1 MGEEFQNIV
10 TRRFLT
16 AFISL
21 TFLVPFALAQRNHTP
36 PTPAQQVANKVA
48 RLTAILTLTPAQ
60 QGTATT
66 IFNTEQSALS
76 TVGASMKTARTA
88 LKTAVLAND
97 TAGISTQAAAI
108 GSLTTQEVQATSTA
122 NADFYAML
130 TPTQQ
135 TQYNKLGAFGG
146 RGGGFGGRERHN

>member
-1 MGEEFQNIV
+1 V

-16 AFISL
+16 AFVSL
-21 TFLVPFALAQRNHTP
+21 TLLVPFAFAQRNHTP

-66 IFNTEQSALS
+66 IFTTEQSALS

-97 TAGISTQAAAI
+97 TAGISTQSAAI
-108 GSLTTQEVQATSTA
+108 GSLTTQEVQAQSTA

-146 RGGGFGGRERHN
+146 FGGRGGFGGPGRHN